1 MIASSM
7 KLNEE
12 STMQYVI
19 NKDGTVKQIQNSN
32 SKHKDLNDLIRENEK
47 FKRKALEKKA
57 LSKSIS

>member
-1 MIASSM
+1 
-7 KLNEE
+7 
-12 STMQYVI
+12 MQYVI